1 MHARFVL
8 IAAFAAMSAQAFA
21 AEPAKPAPQP
31 AGQPQQAP
39 ADVVL
44 ASAERV
50 QAPAPA
56 SQQPTVA
63 PKPHRLGRVMSCRCG
78 DQQAQPDDDQ
88 Q

>member
-1 MHARFVL
+1 MQARFVL
-8 IAAFAAMSAQAFA
+8 IAALTAMSSQAFA
-21 AEPAKPAPQP
+21 VEPAKPAQQP
-31 AGQPQQAP
+31 AAQPQQAP

-50 QAPAPA
+50 QTPAPA

-63 PKPHRLGRVMSCRCG
+63 PKPHRMGRLMSCRCG